1 MRAKIFTLHVL
12 LLLAGC
18 SSIPSLPYKI
28 DIQQGNVVT
37 HEMMEKLK
45 SGMTRAQVRFVL
57 GSPMI
62 SDAFHGNRWDYVYRL
77 EQAGRL
83 IEQQRITVF
92 FEDDRMTHTEGQL
105 RPSLAVAPPKA
116 AVIATPVIAAPVI
129 EQKRALAASPQPVAP
144 GSGQI
149 PPQPQLQPQ
158 PEVAGAK
165 KVEPVVEKK
174 YDTAAL
180 PQPAV
185 PSATQPSASSSAVD
199 SLKLAMTATLSS
211 VTQTFASPNVAGSEK
226 MEAVIEEGYDA
237 AASLQPAVPGSAQP
251 SSSAVD
257 SLKLAI
263 IPIFLSPTLQSFPSG
278 GADFMEA
285 DQPKGER
292 DLFGERGA
300 SRPKEKKGL
309 LDRVLGK

>member
-1 MRAKIFTLHVL
+1 MRAKILTLHVL

-18 SSIPSLPYKI
+18 SSIPSLLYKI
-28 DIQQGNVVT
+28 DIQQGNVIT

-77 EQAGRL
+77 EQEGRL
-83 IEQQRITVF
+83 IEQHRITVF

-105 RPSLAVAPPKA
+105 RPSLAVVPPKA
-116 AVIATPVIAAPVI
+116 VVIAAAPVV
-129 EQKRALAASPQPVAP
+129 EQKRALAAAPQPAALQPVTP

-149 PPQPQLQPQ
+149 PPQ

-180 PQPAV
+180 PQPVV
-185 PSATQPSASSSAVD
+185 PSATQPAASSGVVD
-199 SLKLAMTATLSS
+199 SLKLAMTATLSG
-211 VTQTFASPNVAGSEK
+211 VTQVLASSGVAGSEK
-226 MEAVIEEGYDA
+226 MEPVIEEGYDA
-237 AASLQPAVPGSAQP
+237 AASPQSAALGSAQP
-251 SSSAVD
+251 SSGAVD
-257 SLKLAI
+257 SLKLTM
-263 IPIFLSPTLQSFPSG
+263 IPILLSPTLQSFSSG
-278 GADFMEA
+278 GADSAEA

-292 DLFGERGA
+292 DLFGERGV
-300 SRPKEKKGL
+300 SQPKEKKGL

>member
-105 RPSLAVAPPKA
+105 RPSLAVTLPKA
-116 AVIATPVIAAPVI
+116 AVIAASVI

-149 PPQPQLQPQ
+149 PPQPQLQP
-158 PEVAGAK
+158 EVAGAK
-165 KVEPVVEKK
+165 KVEPVVEKR

-199 SLKLAMTATLSS
+199 SLKLA
-211 VTQTFASPNVAGSEK
+211 
-226 MEAVIEEGYDA
+226 
-237 AASLQPAVPGSAQP
+237 
-251 SSSAVD
+251 
-257 SLKLAI
+257 I
-263 IPIFLSPTLQSFPSG
+263 IPIFLSPTLQSFSSG
-278 GADFMEA
+278 GADSMEA

-309 LDRVLGK
+309 FDRVLGK